1 MKNRLVIKRER
12 LNKKNLDTLVE
23 FVLNGVRVKAE
34 GYDNIKKQLIVPID
48 QFKEEDFWKDS
59 GGNEKAIERER

>member
-12 LNKKNLDTLVE
+12 LSKNSLDTLVE

-34 GYDNIKKQLIVPID
+34 GYDDMKKQLIVPID
-48 QFKEEDFWKDS
+48 EFKFEDK
-59 GGNEKAIERER
+59 